1 MATKLYQL
9 RILNLYEPH
18 TKCYIKVFGID
29 REPEGPLKN
38 RVRRHR
44 PSPLSP
50 FRETCDERLVCH
62 YYITDGWGDFMRVKD
77 GVTHLF
83 QYLQNNG
90 YTIETGL
97 TKLMEKS
104 QPFDSSELLCF
115 IQYN

>member
-1 MATKLYQL
+1 
-9 RILNLYEPH
+9 
-18 TKCYIKVFGID
+18 
-29 REPEGPLKN
+29 
-38 RVRRHR
+38 
-44 PSPLSP
+44 
-50 FRETCDERLVCH
+50 
-62 YYITDGWGDFMRVKD
+62 MRVED